1 MRQILLAIIGGTS
14 GFAVSAGVFA
24 LITALSLIPRM
35 ADKTHT
41 GHHVKSYETC
51 VFTGELFG
59 TILFFLNIN
68 GYDLSLCRLL
78 EDMLPINDFFMELIF
93 VQLPIAFCGIFI
105 GIFGGTL
112 SVSIAENL
120 DVFAVFGRRAKLHY
134 GIGVI
139 ILSFALGKAL
149 GSLLFFYKEW
159 F

>member
-1 MRQILLAIIGGTS
+1 MRQVLLAVIGATS

-41 GHHVKSYETC
+41 GQYIKSYETC
-51 VFTGELFG
+51 VLTGGLFG
-59 TILFFLNIN
+59 VILFFLNIN
-68 GYDLSLCRLL
+68 GYDLSLYRLL
-78 EDMLPINDFFMELIF
+78 ENALHMNGFLDRLLFI
-93 VQLPIAFCGIFI
+93 QLPIGLCGIFI
-105 GIFGGTL
+105 GIFVGTL

-120 DVFAVFGRRAKLHY
+120 DVVAVFGRRTRLHY
-134 GIGVI
+134 GLGYI

-149 GSLLFFYKEW
+149 GSFLFFYKEW

>member
-1 MRQILLAIIGGTS
+1 MRQVLLAIIGGAS

-41 GHHVKSYETC
+41 GQYVKSYETC
-51 VFTGELFG
+51 VLTGGLFG
-59 TILFFLNIN
+59 IILFFLNIN
-68 GYDLSLCRLL
+68 GYDVSLCRLL
-78 EDMLPINDFFMELIF
+78 EDMLPVNDFLIELLF

-120 DVFAVFGRRAKLHY
+120 DVLAVFRRRTKLHY
-134 GIGVI
+134 GTGAV
-139 ILSFALGKAL
+139 ILSFAVGKAL
-149 GSLLFFYKEW
+149 GSFLFFYKEW

>member
-1 MRQILLAIIGGTS
+1 MRQVLLAVIGGAS

-35 ADKTHT
+35 ADKTRT
-41 GHHVKSYETC
+41 GQSVKSYETC
-51 VFTGELFG
+51 VLTGGLFG
-59 TILFFLNIN
+59 VILFFLNMN
-68 GYDLSLCRLL
+68 DYNLSFCRLL
-78 EDMLPINDFFMELIF
+78 EDTLHMNSFLSELLF

-120 DVFAVFGRRAKLHY
+120 DVIAVFGRRAKLHH
-134 GIGVI
+134 GIAYI

-149 GSLLFFYKEW
+149 GSFLFFYKQW